1 MRYWPILAALTGVT
15 LGVLIMTKKA
25 EANER
30 EASLD
35 SLFEKWGDAYGVDPL
50 LLKAHATVES
60 GLDPSAI
67 NPADPSYGLMQVL
80 CTGSLKNPEGRCL
93 NRFNIDGWAG
103 MTAVKLLD
111 PETNIK
117 MAAQIVR
124 WNVDTFGMPRAVA
137 VYNRW
142 DQRTAPQAGPFANQR
157 YVDKVLAEYR
167 RLGGDA

>member
-1 MRYWPILAALTGVT
+1 MRHWPILAALAGVT
-15 LGVLIMTKKA
+15 LGVLLMTKKA
-25 EANER
+25 QADER

-35 SLFEKWGDAYGVDPL
+35 ALFQKWGAAYGVDPL
-50 LLKAHATVES
+50 LLKAHATIES

-80 CTGSLKNPEGRCL
+80 CTKGPEGRCS
-93 NRFNIDGWAG
+93 NRFNIDGWSG
-103 MTAVKLLD
+103 MTATRLLD
-111 PETNIK
+111 PDTNIK
-117 MAAQIVR
+117 IATQIVR

-142 DQRTAPQAGPFANQR
+142 DQRNAPQAGPFANQR